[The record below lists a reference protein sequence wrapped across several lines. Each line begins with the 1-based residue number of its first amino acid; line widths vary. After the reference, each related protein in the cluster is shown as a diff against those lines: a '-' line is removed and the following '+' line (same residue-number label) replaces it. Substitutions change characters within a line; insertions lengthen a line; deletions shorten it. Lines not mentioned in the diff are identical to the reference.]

1 MKHSYS
7 QVDKIFYSVI
17 PSPLGLIGL
26 AFTNKGLCRIKIQ
39 IASELKFH
47 DELKADFH
55 SIPEKQEPKNNLKKQ
70 FDLYFAGKLRE
81 FSCPL
86 DIDTATVF
94 QKKAWRKLLA
104 IPYGSTRSYE
114 WLAKAIGNAKACRA
128 AGNANGQNPLP
139 IIIPCHRIV
148 RKNGDLGG
156 YTGGT
161 HIKRFLLDLE
171 KPHASL

>member
-1 MKHSYS
+1 MK
-7 QVDKIFYSVI
+7 F
-17 PSPLGLIGL
+17 
-26 AFTNKGLCRIKIQ
+26 R
-39 IASELKFH
+39 

-55 SIPEKQEPKNNLKKQ
+55 SIPNKQEPKNLKKQ

-86 DIDTATVF
+86 DLDIGEATVF
-94 QKKAWRKLLA
+94 QKKTWRKLLT

-114 WLAKAIGNAKACRA
+114 WLAKAIGNAKAYRA

-161 HIKRFLLDLE
+161 HIKHFLLELE
-171 KPHASL
+171 KSHASL